1 MSWDAL
7 YEGIQGNPA
16 GKHHQNEDDNG
27 DAAAGK
33 GNMSDQDAFER
44 ILASL
49 YDAMLD
55 DAEWPATSALIDAAC
70 GTVGNALVVSEDPPD
85 DTQIHFVGIYHR
97 GQRSEALER
106 EWLDVY
112 QPVNECGPRFLQLPD
127 RQPVPITDLYTAEEL
142 QTSLAYNEGLRRL
155 RGQQSMI
162 SRLDGPQGGNI
173 TWISYDPVSSH
184 GWAAPQL
191 ALLKGLLPHIRQF
204 VRVRQALVSAEALDM
219 AETGLLDNT
228 RIGVIHLDRR
238 GQILEANDRARH
250 ILRRGDGLSDRSG
263 KLRVYAPAAQARFEQ
278 LLAGALPSSGT
289 VAVSGSMT
297 LRRAFGLLP
306 FVVHVKPM
314 GVRQPDYGARRVAAL
329 VLIVEP
335 GRRSRIDPGLV
346 AETLGLT
353 LAESQV
359 AVWVAEGQTVREIAA
374 ATGRTEATIRYHLHQ
389 ISQKQGVSRQADLV
403 RLMLSLAEGG

>member
-1 MSWDAL
+1 
-7 YEGIQGNPA
+7 
-16 GKHHQNEDDNG
+16 
-27 DAAAGK
+27 
-33 GNMSDQDAFER
+33 MSDQDAFER

-49 YDAMLD
+49 HDAMLD
-55 DAEWPATSALIDAAC
+55 DTEWPATSALIDAAC

-127 RQPVPITDLYTAEEL
+127 SQPVPITALYTAEEL
-142 QTSLAYNEGLRRL
+142 KTSLAYNEGLRRL
-155 RGQQSMI
+155 RGQQGMI
-162 SRLDGPQGGNI
+162 SRLDGPHGGNI
-173 TWISYDPVSSH
+173 TWISYDPVSSND
-184 GWAAPQL
+184 WESSQL
-191 ALLKGLLPHIRQF
+191 ALLKGLLPHLRQF
-204 VRVRQALVSAEALDM
+204 VRVRQALVSAEARDM
-219 AETGLLDNT
+219 AETGLLDNP
-228 RIGVIHLDRR
+228 RIGVIHLDGR
-238 GQILEANDRARH
+238 GHILEANDRARH
-250 ILRRGDGLSDRSG
+250 ILRHGDGLSDRSG

-289 VAVSGSMT
+289 GAVSGSMT
-297 LRRAFGLLP
+297 LQRASGLLP

-314 GVRQPDYGARRVAAL
+314 GARQPDYGARRVAAL

-335 GRRSRIDPGLV
+335 GRRARIDPGVV

-359 AVWVAEGQTVREIAA
+359 AVWVAEGQTVHEIAV
-374 ATGRTEATIRYHLHQ
+374 ATGRTESTIRYHLHQ
-389 ISQKQGVSRQADLV
+389 ISQKHGVSRQADLA
-403 RLMLSLAEGG
+403 RLVLSIAEWG